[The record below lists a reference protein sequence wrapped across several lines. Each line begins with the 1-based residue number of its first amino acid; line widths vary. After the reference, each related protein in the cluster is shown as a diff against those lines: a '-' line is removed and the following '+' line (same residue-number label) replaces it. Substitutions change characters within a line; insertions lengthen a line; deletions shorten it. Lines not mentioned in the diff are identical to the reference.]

1 MEKRKFQRE
10 AVNHV
15 YQRTLSGFNI
25 FYDLEDYL
33 VYYTIFCVLAEK
45 YGVVVYGL
53 CLMID
58 HIHSLFTARSRKML
72 SQFISH
78 VTLLFVKEY
87 NSAHGRSG
95 PLFEG
100 RFGSAPKRGLKLLR
114 TAIAYLYNNPV
125 EKLLCRRAQEY
136 KWNFLAYARSS
147 HPYSSKLVIRNVPYK
162 LQRIIKEIDYEAK
175 SGRHLSYARLRRL
188 FSGLDSDAR
197 NQVIDYIIVRYS
209 VIRYDLLE
217 SCYGSHENL
226 ITAINSNAGSEY
238 DINESMYV
246 KSDKE
251 YRELYRYVCEKG
263 FERAGDVITLSND
276 EKYGLFGQLTRHT
289 SASMVQISKFLHLS
303 VECK

>member
-1 MEKRKFQRE
+1 MEKRKFLGE

-45 YGVVVYGL
+45 NGVVVYGL

-58 HIHSLFTARSRKML
+58 H
-72 SQFISH
+72 
-78 VTLLFVKEY
+78 
-87 NSAHGRSG
+87 
-95 PLFEG
+95 
-100 RFGSAPKRGLKLLR
+100 
-114 TAIAYLYNNPV
+114 
-125 EKLLCRRAQEY
+125 
-136 KWNFLAYARSS
+136 
-147 HPYSSKLVIRNVPYK
+147 
-162 LQRIIKEIDYEAK
+162 
-175 SGRHLSYARLRRL
+175 
-188 FSGLDSDAR
+188 R

-217 SCYGSHENL
+217 SCYGGYENM

>member
-25 FYDLEDYL
+25 FYDVEDYL
-33 VYYTIFCVLAEK
+33 VYYTIFCVMAEK
-45 YGVVVYGL
+45 YGIVVYGL

-58 HIHSLFTARSRKML
+58 HIHSLFAASSRMIL
-72 SQFISH
+72 SKFISH
-78 VTLLFVKEY
+78 VTLAFVKEY
-87 NSAHGRSG
+87 NAAHERRG

-125 EKLLCRRAQEY
+125 EKQLCRKAQDY
-136 KWNFLAYARSS
+136 RWNFLAYDRSS
-147 HPYSSKLVIRNVPYK
+147 HPYSSKLVIRDAPYK
-162 LQRIIKEIDYEAK
+162 LQRVIKEISYEA
-175 SGRHLSYARLRRL
+175 SCGRHLSYARLRKLL
-188 FSGLDSDAR
+188 FGLDKDSR
-197 NQVIDYIIVRYS
+197 NKVIDYIIVRYS

-217 SCYGSHENL
+217 SCYGGRENM

-246 KSDKE
+246 RSDKE
-251 YRELYRYVCEKG
+251 YRELYRFVCENG
-263 FERAGDVITLSND
+263 FEKAGDVISLSND
-276 EKYGLFGQLTRHT
+276 DKFRLFGLLTRHT
-289 SASMVQISKFLHLS
+289 SASMVQISKFLHLR

>member
-33 VYYTIFCVLAEK
+33 VYYTIFCVMAVK
-45 YGVVVYGL
+45 YGIVVYGL

-58 HIHSLFTARSRKML
+58 HIHSLFAARSVKIL

-78 VTLLFVKEY
+78 VTLLYVKEY
-87 NSAHGRSG
+87 NTAHGRSG

-125 EKLLCRRAQEY
+125 EKLLCRKAQDY
-136 KWNFLAYARSS
+136 RWNFLAYARSS
-147 HPYSSKLVIRNVPYK
+147 HPYSGKLVIRNAPYK
-162 LQRIIKEIDYEAK
+162 LQRVIKEIDYEA
-175 SGRHLSYARLRRL
+175 SCGRHLSYTRLRRL
-188 FSGLDSDAR
+188 FSGLDKDAR
-197 NQVIDYIIVRYS
+197 NQVVDYIITRYS

-217 SCYGSHENL
+217 SCYGGYENM

-251 YRELYRYVCEKG
+251 YRELYRFVCENG
-263 FERAGDVITLSND
+263 FEKAGDVITLPND
-276 EKYGLFGQLTRHT
+276 EKYRLFEQLIRYT
-289 SASMVQISKFLHLS
+289 SASRLQISKFLHLS

>member
-1 MEKRKFQRE
+1 MEKRKFQGE

-25 FYDLEDYL
+25 FYDVEDYL
-33 VYYTIFCVLAEK
+33 VYYTIFCVMAEK
-45 YGVVVYGL
+45 YGLVVYGL

-58 HIHSLFTARSRKML
+58 HIHSLFVASSRKNL
-72 SQFISH
+72 SK
-78 VTLLFVKEY
+78 FV
-87 NSAHGRSG
+87 AHGRRG

-136 KWNFLAYARSS
+136 RWNFLAYARSS
-147 HPYSSKLVIRNVPYK
+147 HPYSYKLVIRNAPYK
-162 LQRIIKEIDYEAK
+162 LQRIIKEIDCEAK
-175 SGRHLSYARLRRL
+175 CGRHLSYSRLRRM
-188 FSGLDSDAR
+188 FSGLDRDAR

-217 SCYGSHENL
+217 SCYGSHENM

-251 YRELYRYVCEKG
+251 YWELYRSVCENG

-276 EKYGLFGQLTRHT
+276 EKYRLFGQLARHT

>member
-33 VYYTIFCVLAEK
+33 VYYTIFSVMAVK
-45 YGVVVYGL
+45 YGIVVYGL

-58 HIHSLFTARSRKML
+58 HIHSLFSAQSGKVL
-72 SQFISH
+72 SKFIAH

-87 NSAHGRSG
+87 NAAHGRSG

-125 EKLLCRRAQEY
+125 EKQLCRKAQDY
-136 KWNFLAYARSS
+136 RWNFLAYARSS
-147 HPYSSKLVIRNVPYK
+147 HPYSSKLVIRDVPHR
-162 LQRIIKEIDYEAK
+162 LRSIIKEIDYEAK
-175 SGRHLSYARLRRL
+175 CGRHLSYARLRRV
-188 FSGLDSDAR
+188 FSGLDKDAV
-197 NQVIDYIIVRYS
+197 NQVVDYIITRFS
-209 VIRYDLLE
+209 VIRFDLLD
-217 SCYGSHENL
+217 SCYGSHENM
-226 ITAINSNAGSEY
+226 ITAINFNAGSEY
-238 DINESMYV
+238 DIIESMYV

-251 YRELYRYVCEKG
+251 YRELYRFVCEHG
-263 FERAGDVITLSND
+263 FNKAGDVISLSND
-276 EKYGLFGQLTRHT
+276 DKYRLFGQLLRHT
-289 SASMVQISKFLHLS
+289 SAGRIQISKFLHFS
-303 VECK
+303 VERK